1 MGNGTYDSFSRI
13 LQHLQQAKQV
23 LHSNCWDS
31 RHLAVSCQNE
41 PHSQEPELTA
51 QTRVS
56 IVSNVN
62 PLRIHLLMSH
72 VPITGTSLSLKK
84 MTAFN
89 LDKLGAEQLQSE
101 GAAAPIAKSQKQRSL
116 ASCTQSKKLRS
127 RFNAVDLST
136 KHHKCKRKTR
146 ARSRSSSAFPTNED
160 SRILRRK
167 LCMIWQHG

>member
-84 MTAFN
+84 NDCF
-89 LDKLGAEQLQSE
+89 Q
-101 GAAAPIAKSQKQRSL
+101 P
-116 ASCTQSKKLRS
+116 
-127 RFNAVDLST
+127 
-136 KHHKCKRKTR
+136 
-146 ARSRSSSAFPTNED
+146 
-160 SRILRRK
+160 
-167 LCMIWQHG
+167 